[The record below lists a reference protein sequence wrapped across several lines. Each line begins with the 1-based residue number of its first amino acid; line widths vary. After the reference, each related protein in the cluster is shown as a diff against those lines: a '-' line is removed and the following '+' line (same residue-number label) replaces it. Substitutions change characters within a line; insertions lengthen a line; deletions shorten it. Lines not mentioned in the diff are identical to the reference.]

1 MSRNTRIVAGTI
13 GVLVIAL
20 LAAAMF
26 LRYQIRKSFP
36 VTEGS
41 IEVPGL
47 EFPVAVT
54 RDAFGVPSIDAR
66 NEHDLMMATGY
77 VHAQDRL
84 WQMDMARRAA
94 EGRLSELFGAATV
107 PFDRMFR
114 IVGLRRS
121 AERILARMAPG
132 SVDRLRWYA
141 EGVNASIATARGR
154 YPVEFDLLGY
164 TPEPWTPLHSVLVG
178 RLIAWELNLSWWTD
192 VTYGSIAAR
201 VPLDRLMEIMPE
213 YPADVPPTVPAAQ
226 WRSYAAT
233 ALPYLRAAQAYAS
246 FAGLSAIRGGSNA
259 WAVGPGRSA
268 TGGAILANDTHLQLE
283 CPARWYE
290 IDMRMPAMHVRGMS
304 MAGVP
309 AVIAGRNDS
318 IAWGITNL
326 MADDADFYVEQLDSA
341 TGESYLYNGAWHPL
355 ERIAEEIGV
364 RGDTAVPLTIRLT
377 RHGPLVTDIRT
388 PLQLGKAPY
397 AASMRWTGN
406 EVDDQFLAFTLID
419 RARTWQEFAAGVA
432 EFAVPG
438 QNFVY
443 ADTRGN
449 IGYWCGAR
457 IPVRAGR
464 NSLLPLPGWD
474 PSTEWRGFVPF
485 AKLPH
490 MFNPPSGYVATAN
503 NRIVDESYP
512 WHISDL
518 WEPPSRIQRLN
529 DVLGKPGDVFS
540 VQDFERL
547 QLDTYS
553 RYARDI
559 VPYLLEAFHDSVG
572 TLPMGERI
580 FEYIRNWHHR
590 FDADDIATSIYQEF
604 LVRLVRNTFA
614 DEMGDSLFHDWV
626 ILGNVPLRVTARLLA
641 EGNSPWFDDVRTP
654 AVEGR
659 DEIVRRSLREAVAA
673 LRETYGD
680 DPREWGWGRIH
691 TVTLRHPFGLRKPLD
706 RIFNIG
712 PFPAPG
718 GSTALISMEYDL
730 NAPFKV
736 TVGPSFRQIFDMH
749 GDFRAVLPSG
759 ESGQVFHVHYDDQ
772 TRLWLNGAYRTGVFG
787 KTPAGNL
794 ERLILEPAPSQ
805 R

>member
-1 MSRNTRIVAGTI
+1 MSRKTRIIAGTL
-13 GVLVIAL
+13 GVLLVAL
-20 LAAAMF
+20 LAAALF

-36 VTEGS
+36 VIEGTLQ
-41 IEVPGL
+41 VPGL
-47 EFPVAVT
+47 ESPVTVT
-54 RDAFGVPSIDAR
+54 RDAFGVPSIEAR
-66 NEHDLMMATGY
+66 SEHDLMMATGY

-84 WQMDMARRAA
+84 WQMDMARRAG
-94 EGRLSELFGAATV
+94 EGRLSELFGSATV

-114 IVGLRRS
+114 IVGLRRA

-132 SVDRLRWYA
+132 SLDRLKWYS
-141 EGVNASIATARGR
+141 EGVNASISASRGR

-164 TPEPWTPLHSVLVG
+164 TPEPWTPLHSVIVG

-192 VTYGSIAAR
+192 VTYGSIAER
-201 VPLDRLMEIMPE
+201 VGLDRLLEIMPP
-213 YPADVPPTVPAAQ
+213 YPGDVPPTVPASE
-226 WRSYAAT
+226 WRPYAGL
-233 ALPYLRAAQAYAS
+233 ALPYLRTAEEYAAFS
-246 FAGLSAIRGGSNA
+246 GLSAFKGGSNA
-259 WAVGPGRSA
+259 WAVSPRRSA
-268 TGGAILANDTHLQLE
+268 THGAILANDTHLQLE

-290 IDMRMPAMHVRGMS
+290 LEMRAPGLHVRGMS

-318 IAWGITNL
+318 IAWGITNV

-341 TGESYLYNGAWHPL
+341 TGTRYLYNGAWHPL
-355 ERIAEEIGV
+355 ELINEEIGV
-364 RGDTAVPLTIRLT
+364 KGDTAVPLTIRLT
-377 RHGPLVTDIRT
+377 HHGPLVTDIRT
-388 PLQLGKAPY
+388 PLQMGKAPY
-397 AASMRWTGN
+397 VASMRWTGS

-419 RARTWQEFAAGVA
+419 RARSWQEFTAGVA

-449 IGYWCGAR
+449 IGYWCGVR
-457 IPVRAGR
+457 LPERAGR

-485 AKLPH
+485 ARLPH
-490 MFNPPSGYVATAN
+490 MFNPPAGYVASAN
-503 NRIVDESYP
+503 NRIVDDSYP
-512 WHISDL
+512 YHISDL
-518 WEPPSRIQRLN
+518 WEPPSRIERLN
-529 DVLGKPGDVFS
+529 DVLGKPGDVFA

-559 VPYLLEAFHDSVG
+559 VPYILEAFHDSVG
-572 TLPMGERI
+572 TLPMGDRV

-604 LVRLVRNTFA
+604 LVHLLRDTYA
-614 DEMGDSLFHDWV
+614 DEMGDSLYHDWV
-626 ILGNVPLRVTARLLA
+626 ILGNIPLRVTTRLLA

-659 DEIVRRSLREAVAA
+659 DEIVRRSLREAIAA
-673 LRETYGD
+673 LREKFGD
-680 DPREWGWGRIH
+680 DTRQWGWGNLH
-691 TVTLRHPFGLRKPLD
+691 TVSLRHPFGLRKPLD

-712 PFPAPG
+712 PFPVPG

-730 NAPFKV
+730 NAPFAV
-736 TVGPSFRQIFDMH
+736 TVGPSFRQVFDMH
-749 GDFRAVLPSG
+749 GDYRAVLPSG
-759 ESGQVFHVHYDDQ
+759 ESGQVFDVHYDDQ

-787 KTPAGNL
+787 RLPEGRL
-794 ERLILEPAPSQ
+794 ERLTLEPGSSKQ
-805 R
+805 